1 MIWLLMLGVIQALV
15 LFSVAAVVYKVPLV
29 QNIAPWLVT
38 AICAAAASG
47 GVALALATACETREQ
62 AQTVS
67 TFVILI
73 LAAVGGSMAPRFL
86 MPAALQT
93 VGWLTPHA
101 WVIEAY
107 QSVLWRQSFDKH
119 LVEAWVVLSLFSVI
133 GFAIAFAIESRRKL

>member
-1 MIWLLMLGVIQALV
+1 VIQAFV
-15 LFSVAAVVYKVPLV
+15 LFTVAAVVYKVPLLH
-29 QNIAPWLVT
+29 NLLPWLVT
-38 AICAAAASG
+38 AVCAAAASG

-93 VGWLTPHA
+93 IGWLTPHA

-107 QSVLWRQSFDKH
+107 QSVLWRQSVDAQVFM
-119 LVEAWVVLSLFSVI
+119 AWAMLGIFCVL
-133 GFAIAFAIESRRKL
+133 GFVIAFAIESRRKL

>member
-1 MIWLLMLGVIQALV
+1 MVWLLLLGVIQAFV
-15 LFSVAAVVYKVPLV
+15 LFSVAAVVYKVPLL
-29 QNIAPWLVT
+29 QNLVPWLLT

-47 GVALALATACETREQ
+47 GIALALATACETREQ

-86 MPAALQT
+86 MPAALQAL
-93 VGWLTPHA
+93 GWLTPHA

-107 QSVLWRQSFDKH
+107 QSVLWRQSIDTR
-119 LVEAWVVLSLFSVI
+119 LVEAWAMLSVFCVI
-133 GFAIAFAIESRRKL
+133 GSAIAFAIESRRKL